1 MFVLITYDVNIT
13 SLGGTKRLRQVA
25 KSCVNYGQRVQ
36 NSVFECILSEAQY
49 VLLKSKLSSIID
61 NENDSI
67 RFYIIGKKW
76 NRKVEIIGKDFG
88 KDLIGELIV

>member
-25 KSCVNYGQRVQ
+25 KSCVDYGQRVQ

-49 VLLKSKLSSIID
+49 VLLKSKLSGIID

>member
-25 KSCVNYGQRVQ
+25 KSCLDYGQRVQ

-49 VLLKSKLSSIID
+49 VLLKSKLSGIID

>member
-49 VLLKSKLSSIID
+49 VLLKSKLSGIID

>member
-1 MFVLITYDVNIT
+1 M
-13 SLGGTKRLRQVA
+13 A
-25 KSCVNYGQRVQ
+25 KSCVDYGQRVQ

-49 VLLKSKLSSIID
+49 VLLKSKLSGIID

-88 KDLIGELIV
+88 KDLVGELIV

>member
-25 KSCVNYGQRVQ
+25 KSCVDYGQRVQ

-49 VLLKSKLSSIID
+49 VLLKSKLSGIID

-88 KDLIGELIV
+88 KDLVGELIV

>member
-25 KSCVNYGQRVQ
+25 KSCVDFGQRVQ

-49 VLLKSKLSSIID
+49 VLLKSKLSGIID

-88 KDLIGELIV
+88 KDLVGELIV

>member
-25 KSCVNYGQRVQ
+25 KSCVDYGQRVQ

-49 VLLKSKLSSIID
+49 VLLKSKLSGIID

-88 KDLIGELIV
+88 KDLIGELII

>member
-25 KSCVNYGQRVQ
+25 KSCVDYGQRVQ

-49 VLLKSKLSSIID
+49 VLLKSKLSGIID

-76 NRKVEIIGKDFG
+76 NRKVEIIGQDFG
-88 KDLIGELIV
+88 KDLVGELIV